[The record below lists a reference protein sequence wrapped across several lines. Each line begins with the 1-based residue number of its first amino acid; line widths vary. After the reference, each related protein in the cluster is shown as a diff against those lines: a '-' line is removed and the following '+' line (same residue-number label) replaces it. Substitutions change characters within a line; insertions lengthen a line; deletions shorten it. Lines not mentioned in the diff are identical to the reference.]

1 MPARFLP
8 PKMRLGC
15 ARLHAMTTYSL
26 ALFLAAAATT
36 APSTT
41 PSTKPGP
48 SPSPALVAKP
58 GVGGSGTPELRTVL
72 ERMQKRYDQAKD
84 FRARFS
90 QNYSR
95 AVVGRSTLSTGTL
108 TFKKPGRMRWDYD
121 KPEPRMFLSNGQV
134 LWLYEPTE
142 KQAFKQDLKSSQLPA
157 ALAFLMGK
165 GKIADEFEVAFAKE
179 ATDAKTKLPGRP
191 EDIRLA
197 LSPKQPQ
204 SAYKSILFVVDPK
217 EFLVRESVLVDAQGN
232 ANHFVF
238 DGIEVNTKVADG
250 LFRWT
255 PPAGVRVVDT
265 DQINK

>member
-1 MPARFLP
+1 MTNLVLAFL
-8 PKMRLGC
+8 
-15 ARLHAMTTYSL
+15 
-26 ALFLAAAATT
+26 LAAGTA

-41 PSTKPGP
+41 PSPSTAAPTKTAPP
-48 SPSPALVAKP
+48 PTAAAPTKTAPPPTAAAP
-58 GVGGSGTPELRTVL
+58 MPPELRNVL
-72 ERMQKRYDQAKD
+72 DRMQKRYDQAKD

-95 AVVGRSTLSTGTL
+95 GVVGRATLSTGTL
-108 TFKKPGRMRWDYD
+108 TFKKPGRMRWDYE
-121 KPEPRMFLSNGQV
+121 KPEPRMFLATGQV
-134 LWLYEPTE
+134 LWLYEPEE

-165 GKIADEFEVAFAKE
+165 GKLADEFEIAFAPE
-179 ATDAKTKLPGRP
+179 PAADAKQKLPGRP
-191 EDIRLA
+191 GDLRLQ

-204 SAYKSILFVVDPK
+204 STYKSILFVVDPR

-238 DGIEVNTKVADG
+238 DDVVVNTKVADS
-250 LFRWT
+250 LFKWT

-265 DQINK
+265 NQMGK

>member
-1 MPARFLP
+1 
-8 PKMRLGC
+8 
-15 ARLHAMTTYSL
+15 MTTYLL
-26 ALFLAAAATT
+26 ALCLAAAAT
-36 APSTT
+36 AGPSTA

-48 SPSPALVAKP
+48 SPSPAPAAKSGASP
-58 GVGGSGTPELRTVL
+58 GVGRSGTPELRTIL
-72 ERMQKRYDQAKD
+72 EHMQKRYDQAKD

-108 TFKKPGRMRWDYD
+108 AFKKPGRMRWDYD

-179 ATDAKTKLPGRP
+179 SSDAKTKLPGRP

-197 LSPKQPQ
+197 LSPKRPQ

-217 EFLVRESVLVDAQGN
+217 EFLVRESLLVDAQGN

-238 DGIEVNTKVADG
+238 DGIEVNTKLADG

-265 DQINK
+265 NQINK

>member
-1 MPARFLP
+1 MITHL
-8 PKMRLGC
+8 
-15 ARLHAMTTYSL
+15 L
-26 ALFLAAAATT
+26 ALFLAAGT
-36 APSTT
+36 APAPAAASA
-41 PSTKPGP
+41 
-48 SPSPALVAKP
+48 SPPTVASAP
-58 GVGGSGTPELRTVL
+58 NLAGDAPDLHTVL
-72 ERMQKRYDQAKD
+72 DRMQKRYDQAKD
-84 FRARFS
+84 FHARFS

-95 AVVGRSTLSTGTL
+95 AVVGRSTLSTGTI

-121 KPEPRMFLSNGQV
+121 KPEARMFLSNGQV

-165 GKIADEFEVAFAKE
+165 GKITDEFDVTFAK
-179 ATDAKTKLPGRP
+179 DAKQGRP
-191 EDIRLA
+191 GDFRLA

-232 ANHFVF
+232 SNHFTF
-238 DGIEVNTKVADG
+238 DGLEVNGKVSDSV
-250 LFRWT
+250 FKWT

-265 DQINK
+265 GQMSK